1 MCHLYRL
8 RINTHVLTKDHVH
21 SYRATCS
28 KFPDFSLTG
37 KCLPIFPG
45 FPGFPVRVGTLY
57 NSTPV
62 RISAIDVL
70 FLEVLPV
77 CIGCI
82 LFWTSLT
89 TQDQT
94 KCGPEVFLLLKAETI
109 VTHICRLLDI
119 YRLNFCLKDAFRI
132 FSRDLRSSPK

>member
-1 MCHLYRL
+1 MC
-8 RINTHVLTKDHVH
+8 D
-21 SYRATCS
+21 
-28 KFPDFSLTG
+28 FPTVQRSLI
-37 KCLPIFPG
+37 C
-45 FPGFPVRVGTLY
+45 PVGRENNQYCRNVIVNQSNLY

-89 TQDQT
+89 TQDQP

>member
-1 MCHLYRL
+1 MC
-8 RINTHVLTKDHVH
+8 D
-21 SYRATCS
+21 
-28 KFPDFSLTG
+28 FPTVQRSLI
-37 KCLPIFPG
+37 C
-45 FPGFPVRVGTLY
+45 PVGRENNQYCRNVIVNQSNLY

-70 FLEVLPV
+70 FLEVSPV
-77 CIGCI
+77 CIGYI

-119 YRLNFCLKDAFRI
+119 YRLNCYLKDAFRI